1 MIILSS
7 LQNQLMHDRSSFDVV
22 VVFVAALGG
31 VQRLNFVG
39 DDFHLFSSCL
49 IRSYVF
55 IILLIVLACGPWQLH
70 GANVLRPLA
79 RV

>member
-1 MIILSS
+1 MMSGEC
-7 LQNQLMHDRSSFDVV
+7 VV
-22 VVFVAALGG
+22 G

-79 RV
+79 GV